1 MKPPPLARHLADPVL
16 ESLDHFRVVVV
27 TGARQV
33 GKSTLARAVLRHRTG
48 AYLTLDRP
56 EILERAHTDPLG
68 LVMSAPGGLTV
79 IDEVQLAPELMRA
92 VKLAVDRDE
101 RPGGFLLTGSSN
113 LLRMRTVSETLAGR
127 AAYVELG
134 PLSLAERFGQP
145 APRTIDHAFSA
156 ASVEEFLAGLP
167 HDDTGDDTGAGL
179 IRSAVTEAIVAGGMP
194 GTLGMDPEVRR
205 RWYSSYVSTFV
216 ERDLWQ
222 LGRVDDIT
230 AFRRL
235 FALAMM
241 RTSGLLNRSDLAADA
256 SLDHRTSTRYLDLLE
271 IGYQLRTLTP
281 YAVTAS
287 KRLAKM
293 PKIYARDTGM
303 AAHVLRVGEWD
314 EAIEAGCA
322 GALFE
327 SWMLAELLGM
337 DALSGAG
344 SSAHFWRTSAGSE
357 VDLLLERGGAVV
369 GFEMKAGATVRWADT
384 RGLAGLRDTLGAKF
398 RLGIIAYLGD
408 EIRLLD
414 DRICAVPAWLL
425 LGVSADVAVKARE
438 TRQAFWVGGP
448 GAGGPGAT
456 LASARV
462 AQDRSIGEVALLLG
476 VDAEDIEEWE
486 RTAYEDAPLS
496 VVRRLAEEFGV
507 VVRLG

>member
-1 MKPPPLARHLADPVL
+1 MNAQPLRRHLTGSVL

-33 GKSTLARAVLRHRTG
+33 GKSTLARSVLRRLPG
-48 AYLTLDRP
+48 EYLTLDRP
-56 EILERAHTDPLG
+56 EILERAQTDPLG
-68 LVMSAPGGLTV
+68 LVTSAGGGLTV
-79 IDEVQLAPELMRA
+79 IDEIQLAPDLMRA

-101 RPGGFLLTGSSN
+101 RPGAFLLTGSSN
-113 LLRMRTVSETLAGR
+113 LLRMRSVSETLAGR
-127 AAYVELG
+127 AAYIELG
-134 PLSLAERFGQP
+134 PLSLAERLGQP
-145 APRTIDHAFSA
+145 APDTIDRAFSA
-156 ASVEEFLAGLP
+156 TSAEEFASHLAS
-167 HDDTGDDTGAGL
+167 DDSDGVVGSTAAGAA
-179 IRSAVTEAIVAGGMP
+179 RSALIDAVITGGMP
-194 GTLGMDPEVRR
+194 GTLGMAPGVRR

-222 LGRVDDIT
+222 LGRVDDIM

-256 SLDHRTSTRYLDLLE
+256 SLDHRTSTRYLDLLD

-281 YAVTAS
+281 YTVTAS

-293 PKIYARDTGM
+293 PKIYARESGM
-303 AAHVLRVGEWD
+303 AAHVLRVDEWD

-327 SWMLAELLGM
+327 TWMVSELLGM

-344 SSAHFWRTSAGSE
+344 SSPHFWRTSAGSE
-357 VDLLLERGGAVV
+357 VDLLLERGSAVV

-384 RGLAGLRDTLGAKF
+384 RGLAGLRDTLGDRFK
-398 RLGIIAYLGD
+398 LGIIAYMGD
-408 EIRLLD
+408 EVRVLD
-414 DRICAVPAWLL
+414 ERICAVPAWLL
-425 LGVSADVAVKARE
+425 LGVTADVAERARE
-438 TRQAFWVGGP
+438 TRPAYGAEGP
-448 GAGGPGAT
+448 GET
-456 LASARV
+456 LVSARADQGRRV
-462 AQDRSIGEVALLLG
+462 GEIAALLG
-476 VDAEDIEEWE
+476 VDAAAVEEWE
-486 RTAYEDAPLS
+486 RTAYEGAPLW
-496 VVRRLAEEFGV
+496 VIQRLAEELGV